1 MSSEILKVALIG
13 AGRISQRHFSA
24 INDPSNRTQ
33 LVAVCDID
41 EGRAKEAAL
50 QTAVSAYTSVPEMLR
65 KHPGI
70 GLISICT
77 PSGTHFELAMELL
90 DCGIPLLIE
99 KPLTLSTQQA
109 KQLVELSKT
118 RNLPVFVVKQNRLN
132 PPILETRKKLNSGTL
147 GRLLSA
153 SANVTWCRPAEYY
166 LQDPWRL
173 TRELDGGVVW
183 NQASH
188 YVDLLVHLLDPV
200 VSVAAVGANFLSPS
214 AAEDTVHAVLQ
225 TESGQ
230 IASLVATTTA
240 RPKNFEGSM
249 TLITEK
255 GVVKVGGHALNELV
269 SDTTQSETRKVAQE
283 GSGVDVDSV
292 YGSGHHGV
300 YAQVV
305 ADLLEGTVSEF
316 RIENGIATVALI
328 EAIHLSI
335 SESRMVLLNE
345 FLDQGN

>member
-1 MSSEILKVALIG
+1 MSNEVIKVALIG
-13 AGRISQRHFSA
+13 AGRISERHISA
-24 INDPSNRTQ
+24 INDPSNRTE
-33 LVAVCDID
+33 LVAVADLD
-41 EGRAKEAAL
+41 TRRAED
-50 QTAVSAYTSVPEMLR
+50 AVSQSGAHAYSSVSDLLSN
-65 KHPGI
+65 HADI
-70 GLISICT
+70 GLIAICT
-77 PSGTHFELAMELL
+77 PSGTHFDLAMQLMDL
-90 DCGIPLLIE
+90 GIPLLIE

-109 KQLVELSKT
+109 QSLAELSKA
-118 RNLPVFVVKQNRLN
+118 RGLPVFVVKQNRLN
-132 PPILETRKKLNSGTL
+132 PPILATRSRLVSGAI

-153 SANVTWCRPAEYY
+153 SANVIWCRPTEYY

-200 VSVAAVGANFLSPS
+200 RSVSAVGANYLSPS

-230 IASLVATTTA
+230 IATLVATTTA
-240 RPKNFEGSM
+240 RPKNFEGSI
-249 TLITEK
+249 TLVTDT
-255 GVVKVGGHALNELV
+255 GVVKVGGHALNELIA
-269 SDTTQSETRKVAQE
+269 DTTQNE
-283 GSGVDVDSV
+283 GVSIESTHEGVDVDSV

-305 ADLLEGTVSEF
+305 GDLLDGTVSEF

-335 SESRMVLLNE
+335 AESRVVMLSEL
-345 FLDQGN
+345 LDQGL